1 VQNDIY
7 SELSAAFDKGYAA
20 IRAIGRLAPAGGPH
34 AKVFPPTYEGGK
46 YAYEERLFQAVR
58 SVLIKNT
65 ETRKSGDVS

>member
-46 YAYEERLFQAVR
+46 YAYKERRVNGDIIKT
-58 SVLIKNT
+58 VL
-65 ETRKSGDVS
+65 EFYRHGSW

>member
-20 IRAIGRLAPAGGPH
+20 IRAIGRLTPAGGSH

-46 YAYEERLFQAVR
+46 YAYEERRVNG
-58 SVLIKNT
+58 SIIKTVL
-65 ETRKSGDVS
+65 EFYRHGSW